1 VRLHVRLESLTYF
14 FGSCFAAILTSA
26 ATLGHTTGRNVRPAN
41 LQFLLPGQVH
51 RQTQIVE
58 SWKTTSGCRGSP
70 ESRRKVVARIPIFGY
85 ECDQLASAGER
96 SQNSKKSTTHRT
108 RVFALNY
115 GSSGKP
121 ERRASMIMLAQTVP
135 RRKTLRRNLKA
146 MNADGFSFSVMVGI
160 AETYVPAFVLARGL
174 GELNAALI
182 ATVPV
187 LLGSILQLLAPM
199 ALQRLKSYRRFV
211 VMTASIQA
219 SSMLV
224 LMCMALM
231 PHVPAWAVFVPA
243 TLYWAAGLSTGP
255 AWNTWVEYLVP
266 QKIRSGFFARRSLM
280 CHVGVLLGLI
290 AGGLFLR
297 WSVAHE
303 MTVAVFA
310 VLFGIGAIGRFV
322 SAGMLARQTEH
333 ATSCGTNHFHNPL
346 EENDEYT
353 QADEDTDAP
362 SIMSAKAR
370 FAAVIQAVKK
380 PGSAGRLILFLM
392 AVQTAV
398 HVSGP
403 YFNPYMLRI
412 LKLSW
417 MEYMGLLSLGFIGK
431 MISLPWAGRFA
442 NRFGPD
448 RLLWVG
454 SIGIVPVSA
463 MWFFSQNIFWLA
475 SIQIVSGLV
484 WGCYELAMLLQF
496 FRQIPGE
503 RRVAVLTLYNLG
515 NSAAMVFGT
524 VIGGVILNALG
535 RGMDAYLTLFV
546 VSGCMR
552 FFALL
557 AMPDRQTAVH
567 TTRGVVSKWVVQS
580 VRGYVHSAH
589 SIRAVQEIH
598 IEIPQRPENIDIVLS
613 NSEGSSVTS
622 RVIIDDGGV
631 AKRRDGSTVTQR
643 GAMSS

>member
-1 VRLHVRLESLTYF
+1 
-14 FGSCFAAILTSA
+14 
-26 ATLGHTTGRNVRPAN
+26 
-41 LQFLLPGQVH
+41 
-51 RQTQIVE
+51 
-58 SWKTTSGCRGSP
+58 
-70 ESRRKVVARIPIFGY
+70 
-85 ECDQLASAGER
+85 
-96 SQNSKKSTTHRT
+96 
-108 RVFALNY
+108 
-115 GSSGKP
+115 
-121 ERRASMIMLAQTVP
+121 MIMLAQTVP

-211 VMTASIQA
+211 VTTASIQA
-219 SSMLV
+219 SSMLI
-224 LMCMALM
+224 LMFMALM

-266 QKIRSGFFARRSLM
+266 QKIRSGFFARRSRM

-290 AGGLFLR
+290 SGGLFLR

-333 ATSCGTNHFHNPL
+333 ATTGGVSYFPRDTATEQNDIL
-346 EENDEYT
+346 AEEE
-353 QADEDTDAP
+353 DAP
-362 SIMSAKAR
+362 RIVSAKER
-370 FAAVIQAVKK
+370 FAAVIQTIRQ
-380 PGSAGRLILFLM
+380 PGSAGRLVLFLM

-475 SIQIVSGLV
+475 GIQIVSGLV

-515 NSAAMVFGT
+515 NSAAMVLGT

-535 RGMDAYLTLFV
+535 RGMDAYLALFV

-567 TTRGVVSKWVVQS
+567 TTRDAVSKWIVQS
-580 VRGYVHSAH
+580 MRRYVHSAH
-589 SIRAVQEIH
+589 SIRSVQEIH
-598 IEIPQRPENIDIVLS
+598 IELPLPPKSKNMILS
-613 NSEGSSVTS
+613 INEGSSITS
-622 RVIIDDGGV
+622 RVIDDGGGST
-631 AKRRDGSTVTQR
+631 KRRDGSTVTQR